1 MLGHQ
6 LRKLERTRDGSDR
19 FYEVTRKM
27 QYNNPKALQIKSKN
41 NLILEKG
48 RKRVKLIIKYFRGM
62 FAPAGLPYEK
72 KIVSTYRNENSFY
85 W

>member
-19 FYEVTRKM
+19 NYEVTRKM

-41 NLILEKG
+41 NLMLEKG
-48 RKRVKLIIKYFRGM
+48 GKRVKLIIK
-62 FAPAGLPYEK
+62 
-72 KIVSTYRNENSFY
+72 
-85 W
+85 

>member
-6 LRKLERTRDGSDR
+6 LRKLERTRDGSDQ

-27 QYNNPKALQIKSKN
+27 QYNNLKALQIKSKN
-41 NLILEKG
+41 DLMLEKG
-48 RKRVKLIIKYFRGM
+48 GKMRGM
-62 FAPAGLPYEK
+62 LAPAGLPYEK
-72 KIVSTYRNENSFY
+72 KTVSTYRNKNSFY